1 MIPAFLLKNPLASGM
16 GVLAIVAGLAL
27 GVQTVRLAWSHG
39 EVQEAK
45 LAFANFKTELAQESL
60 RVEREAKDKSDKAI
74 KELVDETR
82 AIGLVASQAK
92 TEVRLVQSNGG
103 PCRVDPAY
111 LAGIAGMQRV
121 LSSAAGGGDKGK
133 ARP

>member
-1 MIPAFLLKNPLASGM
+1 MIPAFLLKNPLASILG
-16 GVLAIVAGLAL
+16 IVGALAL
-27 GVQTVRLAWSHG
+27 VAAGVQSLRLAWSQG

-45 LAFANFKTELAQESL
+45 LAFANFKTELANESL
-60 RVEREAKDKSDKAI
+60 RVEREAKAASDRAI

-111 LAGIAGMQRV
+111 LAGIAGVQRV
-121 LSSAAGGGDKGK
+121 LGASGRGDQSKT
-133 ARP
+133 RP